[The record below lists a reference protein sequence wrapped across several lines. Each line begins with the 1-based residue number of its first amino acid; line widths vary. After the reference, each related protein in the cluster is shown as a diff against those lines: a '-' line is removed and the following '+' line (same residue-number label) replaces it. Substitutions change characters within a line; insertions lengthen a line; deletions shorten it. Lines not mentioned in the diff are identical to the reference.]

1 MCHEPLLDTRVLLL
15 LPRIDDDLAAKAQAA
30 GCSYCGG
37 RLDVADFPRSPLGI
51 DSDGLKDDYDSRR
64 SFCCAVEGCRRRCTP
79 PSVRFLGR
87 KVYVGAMVVL
97 ATALQHG
104 PSKTSVTKLSA
115 LLGIS
120 RRTLVRWRRWWSTM
134 FATSRFW
141 TDLRG
146 RFVPAVDAATLPAS
160 LLSRVMPTED
170 EPTMVT
176 LLRLLAPMSA
186 RPHLEATAS

>member
-1 MCHEPLLDTRVLLL
+1 LCHESLVDSRVLLL

-30 GCSYCGG
+30 GCPFCGG
-37 RLDVADFPRSPLGI
+37 RLDVANYPRSPRGVAEVGEAYLV
-51 DSDGLKDDYDSRR
+51 RR
-64 SFCCAVEGCRRRCTP
+64 SFCCAAEGGRRRRTP

-87 KVYVGAMVVL
+87 KVYLGAVAVL

-104 PSKTSVTKLSA
+104 PSKRSVTALSA

-141 TDLRG
+141 SSLRG
-146 RFVPAVDAATLPAS
+146 RFVPAIDEAAMPTS
-160 LLSRVMPTED
+160 MLSRLIALD
-170 EPTMVT
+170 EPAVVG
-176 LLRLLAPMSA
+176 LLRLLAPVST
-186 RPHLEATAS
+186 RPWLEASAS